1 MMHCYSNSC
10 EHPLKLGQWVSDVKQ
25 LLDADV
31 WGPTSTIN
39 PRLIDNLRELALEST
54 TQGKTRDSKFKQ
66 MPNMP
71 WWSQLEET
79 VGAYFGRFFVYVVRE
94 SLYIMQTLDTEGRM
108 EKFLAFPRGKIADT
122 VRPYKWGFSIWED
135 SSYKMEYATYD
146 NFVGEPFDD
155 DVQPGELIL
164 CRNAMPY
171 LSLPKQAP
179 ASEELEQ
186 IQPILDHIKASLVLA
201 RRRTTRSSWAGW
213 PTWPSTPTGKSVGE
227 SLLVFTWFYLK
238 PFYDACNPFEYTV
251 PYTNLL
257 PCCRM
262 PIFIG
267 DQGTGKGIILGNLL
281 VKIFDKLAI
290 HCPNF
295 GSVTQKFNSDMEFRS
310 CVFVDEG

>member
-79 VGAYFGRFFVYVVRE
+79 VGAYFGRFFAYVVRE

-122 VRPYKWGFSIWED
+122 VRPYKWGFSIGKTPRTRW
-135 SSYKMEYATYD
+135 S
-146 NFVGEPFDD
+146 
-155 DVQPGELIL
+155 
-164 CRNAMPY
+164 MPPTTT
-171 LSLPKQAP
+171 SWGNP
-179 ASEELEQ
+179 SMMMC
-186 IQPILDHIKASLVLA
+186 SLVNSSSAVTPCPTSACLN
-201 RRRTTRSSWAGW
+201 RHLSQRSWSRF
-213 PTWPSTPTGKSVGE
+213 SQS
-227 SLLVFTWFYLK
+227 
-238 PFYDACNPFEYTV
+238 
-251 PYTNLL
+251 
-257 PCCRM
+257 
-262 PIFIG
+262 
-267 DQGTGKGIILGNLL
+267 
-281 VKIFDKLAI
+281 
-290 HCPNF
+290 
-295 GSVTQKFNSDMEFRS
+295 
-310 CVFVDEG
+310 